1 VVYGATDPS
10 WNEIDIG
17 MSACPGSAVAG
28 LPPAPGCLRHPH
40 IKHLRAHNDLLTR
53 LMTRPRYAVNNVLGE
68 LEFHATVFTA
78 DKDLPTATM
87 MDALN
92 FAAAPIGTSASV
104 TAPVTTINSVKVPK
118 VFYNSSFA
126 SQFHTYKVVWEKAAV
141 TWMVDTV
148 VYRNITY
155 SPWRPMSIR
164 QILRTNKGINAVGP
178 QFGDSNV
185 YLRRIRYTPLSDK
198 AVADA
203 FRCTSSFACNGPM
216 PKPQTAIATT
226 YVSMATKA
234 SAATGRRLLDDVSDS
249 QRLLEAAVAEIVP
262 GIPSQDVDAAPST
275 FGISFRLTIDRLNP
289 QGLASPTD
297 ALTVYA
303 TDALQPSLI
312 SGLAGD
318 IIPSP
323 DNIVIQSVTQD
334 ATTTK
339 VRTRDGY
346 RGTRALAN
354 RAIHSAAVRHGS
366 RDRL

>member
-1 VVYGATDPS
+1 
-10 WNEIDIG
+10 
-17 MSACPGSAVAG
+17 
-28 LPPAPGCLRHPH
+28 
-40 IKHLRAHNDLLTR
+40 
-53 LMTRPRYAVNNVLGE
+53 MTRPRYAVNNVLGE